1 MGENGKILIIND
13 DEAVSRYLREKLVIS
28 AGYYID
34 IEKSF
39 YSALGV
45 FKQGGVDVVITKF
58 GMSDMSGLKIIKGLK
73 QIDPD
78 AIIIVILDDHIE
90 IDIKEIYK
98 TGIYDVIVKPIS
110 IDKLFFLVKKG
121 IELHYLMASHRKTNQ
136 SFKEQNISLQKQN
149 TLLAKRI
156 EESTKNLTR
165 LYEDLRNTYMR
176 TIKVLAHA
184 IEARDAYTHSHSE
197 NVAKYA
203 VLIAEEMHL
212 PVEQIETIREAC
224 ELHDL
229 GKIGVA
235 DNILSKPSSLTDE
248 EWESIKRHPLI
259 GTQILEP
266 LTFLGGVID
275 LVKQH
280 HEHYD
285 GKGYPEGLKGEE
297 ILLGAR
303 IIHLADAYEAMRSAR
318 AYRKQPLTKEAAIA
332 EIKKQKGLQFDPKIV
347 DAFMKIVDK
356 LPEPEI

>member
-1 MGENGKILIIND
+1 MAENGRILIIND

-28 AGYYID
+28 GGYCID
-34 IEKSF
+34 IETSF
-39 YSALGV
+39 SSALRV

-58 GMSDMSGLKIIKGLK
+58 GMADMNGLGIIKGLK
-73 QIDPD
+73 QIGIDVP
-78 AIIIVILDDHIE
+78 IIVLLDDHTE
-90 IDIKEIYK
+90 VDIKEIYK
-98 TGIYDVIVKPIS
+98 AGGYEVIVKPIN
-110 IDKLFFLVKKG
+110 IDKLFFLIKKG
-121 IELHYLMASHRKTNQ
+121 IEGHSLMTAHRKANQ

-184 IEARDAYTHSHSE
+184 IEARDSYTHSHSE

-203 VLIAEEMHL
+203 VLIAEEIHL

-235 DNILSKPSSLTDE
+235 DNILSKFSLLTDE
-248 EWESIKRHPLI
+248 EWGSIRRHPLI

-318 AYRKQPLTKEAAIA
+318 AYRKQPLTKEAAIT
-332 EIKKQKGLQFDPKIV
+332 EIKKQKGLQFDPKVV

-356 LPEPEI
+356 LPEPTI